1 VQTGIQEPSSWKY
14 PTRGIAIRLFLTC
27 WLVYSAHFT
36 TNIVREIYLT
46 LSIGDHASFQ
56 VNEYANMHPDIFEK
70 EGYGWHIGSNPGVSM
85 LAAIPYAMLRPI
97 TDRVVERVRQAREA
111 DPAAEPPE
119 YDSPWPMAR
128 QFFRESWERGFDVK
142 FGLAA
147 VVTQWFCMAPSSA
160 LAVVLMFYLMRNLF
174 RSDRTALWLA
184 LLYAFATPVFFRTGF
199 LNHNLMLGHIAFA
212 GFLAIWNPW
221 NSDSLS
227 VRTRYLLAG
236 AAGGTAVLF
245 DYSGGILLLALFFYG
260 LARDFRS
267 GDAGG
272 MIRNGFHYF
281 LGTLPP
287 VLLLWFYQWQSFGNP
302 ILPGQHW
309 MPPVEWIEDGYQ
321 GFTLPQMELFSM
333 LGFDYRFGLFVVCP
347 MMLLALLLP
356 FFRNRGQ
363 VGMPRFEM
371 YAILLTFAA
380 LWIFFSCV
388 SYTRLQFNT
397 GIRYMAP
404 IFPFLFV
411 PAAAMLVKLPARVIY
426 FVALLSLVISWP
438 LAMHREVESGPGI
451 LEPIISVFAGG
462 LKLPVLTLLSRMEGV
477 WSEYLIHGYSAIP
490 VFVLLGFMLV
500 GIWYPFH
507 GRQHEGR

>member
-1 VQTGIQEPSSWKY
+1 MQTAIQEPSSWKY

-36 TNIVREIYLT
+36 TNIVREVYLT

-85 LAAIPYAMLRPI
+85 LAAVPYAVLRPL
-97 TDRVVERVRQAREA
+97 TDRIVDRVRQSREA
-111 DPAAEPPE
+111 DPSSEPPE

-128 QFFRESWERGFDVK
+128 QFFRESWERGFDIK
-142 FGLAA
+142 FGLAS

-174 RSDRTALWLA
+174 RSDRTALWLS

-221 NSDSLS
+221 NLECLS
-227 VRTRYLLAG
+227 RKTAYLLAG
-236 AAGGTAVLF
+236 IAGGTAVLF
-245 DYSGGILLLALFFYG
+245 DYSGSILLLALFFYG
-260 LARDFRS
+260 LAKEYMRA
-267 GDAGG
+267 DAGS
-272 MIRNGFHYF
+272 MIRHGFWYF

-302 ILPGQHW
+302 FYPGQHW
-309 MPPVEWIEDGYQ
+309 MPPVEWIGDGYQ
-321 GFTLPQMELFSM
+321 GFTLPQLELFTM

-347 MMLLALLLP
+347 LMLLALVLP
-356 FFRNRGQ
+356 FFRNRTPD
-363 VGMPRFEM
+363 VLPRFEL
-371 YAILLTFAA
+371 YTLLLTFIG
-380 LWIFFSCV
+380 LWLFFSGV

-397 GIRYMAP
+397 GIRYLAP

-411 PAAAMLVKLPARVIY
+411 PAAAMLVKLPSRIIY
-426 FVALLSLVISWP
+426 FIVLFSVVIAWP
-438 LAMHREVESGPGI
+438 LAMYRDVERGLGI
-451 LEPIISVFAGG
+451 LDPVISVFTSGFQ
-462 LKLPVLTLLSRMEGV
+462 LPVLTLMSRMSGP
-477 WSEYLIHGYSAIP
+477 WSEHFTNGYSSIP
-490 VFVLLGFMLV
+490 VLLLLGFIIV
-500 GIWYPFH
+500 GIWYPFS
-507 GRQHEGR
+507 GSKGAKA